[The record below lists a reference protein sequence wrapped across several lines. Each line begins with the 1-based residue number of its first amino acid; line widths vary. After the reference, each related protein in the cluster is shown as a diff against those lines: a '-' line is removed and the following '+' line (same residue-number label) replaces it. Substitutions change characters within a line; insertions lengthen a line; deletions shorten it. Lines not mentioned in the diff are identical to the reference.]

1 MKRIIALILSVSMVF
16 AFTAC
21 GSSNDEAEN
30 EATQATEAA
39 AVEQELTG
47 FVEDLNEYELTVYN
61 EDADEVTFDVEDV
74 TINAEKK
81 VHKGDTATVKYEGEI
96 DNGDATDCDVIS
108 VSITPG
114 KVNTLTGKVES
125 IGDGTVTIASKNGKY
140 TFKTK
145 DIKIQNGPLKV
156 GKEIR
161 VKYAGVINGEDTSHV
176 YLKGVKVKE
185 PAPEVKA
192 VNEAVWAT
200 GNVNVRTDA
209 SASAE
214 KVATV
219 KKGEKLTRTGVLSN
233 GWSRVEYKGKDR
245 YIASDY
251 LTTKNPAK
259 AQTKATE
266 KKETKAT
273 KKETKESKATK
284 ETKATETKATETKA
298 TETKATETKATDPS
312 SDEPSDEPSKETE
325 PSAEPSEET
334 EASDVTE
341 ETEPETVT
349 VAGMITD
356 YDKEKDLIKV
366 DLQDKED
373 EEMIFNIKEAKVDED
388 IVEDGYAGRDV
399 KVEYIDEDE
408 ANLESVDGVKVR
420 EAVKVFSVDGA
431 KGVAADANGGGNNT
445 LLITIIALAAIA
457 LAAIIVVARN
467 RRKNAA

>member
-1 MKRIIALILSVSMVF
+1 I
-16 AFTAC
+16 
-21 GSSNDEAEN
+21 SSD
-30 EATQATEAA
+30 
-39 AVEQELTG
+39 
-47 FVEDLNEYELTVYN
+47 F
-61 EDADEVTFDVEDV
+61 
-74 TINAEKK
+74 
-81 VHKGDTATVKYEGEI
+81 
-96 DNGDATDCDVIS
+96 
-108 VSITPG
+108 
-114 KVNTLTGKVES
+114 
-125 IGDGTVTIASKNGKY
+125 
-140 TFKTK
+140 
-145 DIKIQNGPLKV
+145 
-156 GKEIR
+156 
-161 VKYAGVINGEDTSHV
+161 
-176 YLKGVKVKE
+176 
-185 PAPEVKA
+185 
-192 VNEAVWAT
+192 
-200 GNVNVRTDA
+200 
-209 SASAE
+209 
-214 KVATV
+214 
-219 KKGEKLTRTGVLSN
+219 
-233 GWSRVEYKGKDR
+233 
-245 YIASDY
+245 

-284 ETKATETKATETKA
+284 ETKATETKA

-457 LAAIIVVARN
+457 VAAIIVVARN